1 MPGAPVALGLA
12 SDRGVGYWTL
22 RRRTVAAVMEE
33 SSGAHDARARHTT
46 DTVPGPAGSPGFSG
60 IPTGVGMVLD
70 RRGTTHRS
78 EWVARIVTTGF
89 AGRPGRL
96 SRERGDEG
104 TGRKKRSALP
114 PV

>member
-1 MPGAPVALGLA
+1 MRGAGIGLGGAPSQEKRVRRRTAAGAPVATGLA

-22 RRRTVAAVMEE
+22 RQRTVAAVMEE

-46 DTVPGPAGSPGFSG
+46 DTTLGPVGSPGFSG

-78 EWVARIVTTGF
+78 E
-89 AGRPGRL
+89 
-96 SRERGDEG
+96 
-104 TGRKKRSALP
+104 
-114 PV
+114 